1 MSVDAGRRACY
12 PQRAAAANVGA
23 LPAFVGQDYTAL
35 EAGKKGF
42 SRRVHRA
49 ALHGGTLAVQHAARV
64 ASPTTSQFRGPSV
77 ADYAGLTVYLCL
89 AAAIVAVIVVI
100 SGSLSPSRPS
110 EAKARPYECGV
121 SEMESTQHRWPVRFA
136 LVAMLFLV
144 FDVEALFFYPWA
156 VLVRELR
163 WNGILAIA
171 GFFAVLGVG
180 YVYARARGA
189 LKWR

>member
-1 MSVDAGRRACY
+1 M
-12 PQRAAAANVGA
+12 
-23 LPAFVGQDYTAL
+23 
-35 EAGKKGF
+35 
-42 SRRVHRA
+42 
-49 ALHGGTLAVQHAARV
+49 
-64 ASPTTSQFRGPSV
+64 
-77 ADYAGLTVYLCL
+77 ADYAGLFVYICL
-89 AAAIVAVIVVI
+89 AAAIVAVIVAI

-110 EAKARPYECGV
+110 AAKARPYECGV

-144 FDVEALFFYPWA
+144 FDVESLFFYPWA